1 MMRSATVML
10 LGVALLGGCADEQG
24 AKRDPADDARDV
36 ATVER
41 LSQPPFRPI
50 RPEAFTAN
58 DIDRYDLAREGCI
71 FRPGT
76 AVDGPPVFIA
86 QKDRGYLKIDG
97 RLQPLAPKSAS
108 SELPSGAH
116 ATYIGTENWVE
127 LVAQAGD
134 AGSAASASRKGW
146 PSRLVIHDAN
156 ERVAFDGLGQV
167 SCTGSAAEG

>member
-1 MMRSATVML
+1 ML
-10 LGVALLGGCADEQG
+10 LGVGLLSGCGNEPEAR
-24 AKRDPADDARDV
+24 RDPADDARDV
-36 ATVER
+36 AAVER

-50 RPEAFTAN
+50 RPEAFTSD
-58 DIDRYDLAREGCI
+58 DIDRYDLAREGCV
-71 FRPGT
+71 FRPGN

-86 QKDRGYLKIDG
+86 QKDRGYLKIEG
-97 RLQPLAPKSAS
+97 RLQPLAPKEGS

-134 AGSAASASRKGW
+134 AGSAASASRNGW

-167 SCTGSAAEG
+167 NCTGSTAEG